1 MIPVMLIEDEF
12 LVRIGIKTCIPWERV
27 GYEVVAEADSGEE
40 AVELYERHLPK
51 LVITDIRLPHKSGI
65 EVMKEI
71 REKDRAVKFIIV
83 SAYDDFEIA
92 REAIGIG
99 VEGYFVKGS
108 LNPEELTTLLSKLRE
123 TLDDNSTFL
132 TEEKKSR
139 ESLSCIYRKIQ
150 FSDTRLYEA
159 EWAERQREEVHFWIL
174 KLDNTNLEAFAQMIS
189 DFLERKKISCKM
201 GVEERYVWVLS
212 ASGTEQL
219 CELQNEMQGMF
230 RRYVHCKVAV
240 GISRAFSE
248 NNGLEEIIYEA
259 VMAVHVC
266 KVLGGIPYVVYE
278 ETDDQKPEY
287 NRNLQKIEE
296 LLRLNKIEP
305 ALQKL
310 EEIYGLFGNYC
321 PVKSYKR
328 FLYKLAGILND
339 YDTGNYKSG
348 YYEELLQILDVEG
361 AFHSLRQRMEMIGLN
376 NAAKAEGNDYAAK
389 AVEYIYDHYQ
399 ERISTTK
406 IAEYIH
412 VSSNYLGKIFYS
424 ATGEHLTDFINRV
437 RIEKAKVLLAES
449 KMSIGE
455 IADLVGIGD
464 QRYFAKLF
472 KKCCGATPKEYRG
485 LKENQ

>member
-27 GYEVVAEADSGEE
+27 GYEVVAEADNGEE

-108 LNPEELTTLLSKLRE
+108 LDPEELTALLAKLRG
-123 TLDDNSTFL
+123 TLDDNSTLL

-139 ESLSCIYRKIQ
+139 ESLSYIYRKLQ
-150 FSDTRLYEA
+150 FSDTRSCEA
-159 EWAERQREEVHFWIL
+159 EWAERQGEEVHFWIL
-174 KLDNTNLEAFAQMIS
+174 KLDNTNLEAFSQMVS
-189 DFLERKKISCKM
+189 DFLERKEVSCKM
-201 GVEERYVWVLS
+201 GVEESYVWVLS
-212 ASGTEQL
+212 ASGTERL

-230 RRYVHCKVAV
+230 RRYVHCEVAV

-248 NNGLEEIIYEA
+248 DNGLEEIICEA
-259 VMAVHVC
+259 VMAVHAC
-266 KVLGGIPYVVYE
+266 KMSEGIPYVVYE
-278 ETDDQKPEY
+278 EPDEQKIEY

-305 ALQKL
+305 AIQKL
-310 EEIYGLFGNYC
+310 EEIYGLFGKC
-321 PVKSYKR
+321 CSVKSYKR

-348 YYEELLQILDVEG
+348 YYEELLQTLDVEG

-449 KMSIGE
+449 KKPIGE
-455 IADLVGIGD
+455 IADMVGIGD

-472 KKCCGATPKEYRG
+472 KKYCGATPKEYRG
-485 LKENQ
+485 LKEN